1 MLIAGS
7 RVLLRLLVPRHPL
20 YALYNFTIV
29 YLRVQKFKFLRWR
42 LKLIFFRFSI
52 QKELPLYLVFKDQSS
67 IRCTVAL
74 QLQRST

>member
-42 LKLIFFRFSI
+42 LKLIFFSAFLFRKNF
-52 QKELPLYLVFKDQSS
+52 LY
-67 IRCTVAL
+67 I
-74 QLQRST
+74 